1 MLDVVGRGLLQALQI
16 DGRVPFSL
24 VGEVLGVSDQTVA
37 RRYARLRAEARV
49 RVLGAVWPQA
59 VGRQLWVVRVRC
71 VPEAAVGLARA
82 LARQAETSWV
92 QIASGGAEIFCMV
105 EARLDAPVEESALLS
120 RLPRTP
126 QVTDVSA
133 HCVLHTFFGGSTSPL
148 TKNGPLSPDQ
158 CARLRPQP
166 PEAEPMASPR
176 ASPMDLSAEDK
187 ALLEALALDGRA
199 GFRSLASTTGWSQ
212 THVRRRLA
220 ELRAGGIVYFDVD
233 FDAVLFGLRTSAT
246 LWLNV
251 APGDLAAAGE
261 ALAAHPQ
268 VSFAAATTGASNL
281 YASVQC
287 SGSAALYA
295 YLTGPVAALP
305 GVRSVETA
313 PSMRLFKQASPV
325 VG

>member
-1 MLDVVGRGLLQALQI
+1 MLDGLDRGLLQALQI
-16 DGRVPFSL
+16 DGRVAFSL
-24 VGEVLGVSDQTVA
+24 VGEVLGVSDQTIA
-37 RRYARLRAEARV
+37 RRYARLRAEAGV
-49 RVLGAVWPQA
+49 RVLGAVRPQA
-59 VGRQLWVVRVRC
+59 VGRQVWVVRVRC

-82 LARQAETSWV
+82 LARQPETSWV
-92 QIASGGAEIFCMV
+92 QIASGGSELVCMV
-105 EARLDAPVEESALLS
+105 QAQADAPAEESTLLA

-126 QVTDVSA
+126 RVTDVSA

-148 TKNGPLSPDQ
+148 TKNGPVTSDQ
-158 CARLRPQP
+158 RARLRPP
-166 PEAEPMASPR
+166 ATEPVTSPVE
-176 ASPMDLSAEDK
+176 LTAEDH

-199 GFRSLASTTGWSQ
+199 GFRSLASATGWSQ
-212 THVRRRLA
+212 TSVRRRLA
-220 ELRAGGIVYFDVD
+220 ELRAGGVVYFDVD
-233 FDAVLFGLRTSAT
+233 FDPAVFGLRTSAA
-246 LWLNV
+246 LWLSI

-287 SGSAALYA
+287 SGSTALYG

-313 PSMRLFKQASPV
+313 PSMRVFKQASPI